1 MDITSAQYI
10 QIGDEK
16 SDTIRA
22 IINEEEIFVPLDHS
36 NSHYAEIQRQVKEGT
51 LTIKDAD

>member
-36 NSHYAEIQRQVKEGT
+36 NSHYAEIIKQVEDGD
-51 LTIKDAD
+51 LTIADAD